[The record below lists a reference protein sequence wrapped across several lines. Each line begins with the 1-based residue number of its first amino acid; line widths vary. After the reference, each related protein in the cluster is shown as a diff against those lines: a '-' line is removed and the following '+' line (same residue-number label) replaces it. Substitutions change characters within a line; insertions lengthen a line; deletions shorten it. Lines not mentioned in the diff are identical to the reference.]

1 MESAE
6 NIIVLRSVYGKVN
19 MKYYINPCKD
29 PKTGRFPDC
38 VRTVDSFGNMILSDK
53 DKNNNEIQN
62 NNTFYNSAFSFV
74 PVITS
79 TKI

>member
-53 DKNNNEIQN
+53 DKNGPTLDESDCNFKFEGD
-62 NNTFYNSAFSFV
+62 
-74 PVITS
+74 
-79 TKI
+79 K